1 MLNVSLNSETP
12 WSSGVALKII
22 SALGGSSNT
31 LVVGGAVRNWLLDEN
46 VNDIDLAGDV
56 TFGAGREMRIV
67 KPIYFPK
74 MKFSY
79 ALTDANSKIVDKGE
93 ADLKDMG
100 FMDRIHIGREE
111 EFMYEKRMIKEWFD
125 KEIKPKVTDSK

>member
-46 VNDIDLAGDV
+46 VNDIDLA
-56 TFGAGREMRIV
+56 TKIL
-67 KPIYFPK
+67 PK
-74 MKFSY
+74 N
-79 ALTDANSKIVDKGE
+79 L
-93 ADLKDMG
+93 
-100 FMDRIHIGREE
+100 
-111 EFMYEKRMIKEWFD
+111 
-125 KEIKPKVTDSK
+125 